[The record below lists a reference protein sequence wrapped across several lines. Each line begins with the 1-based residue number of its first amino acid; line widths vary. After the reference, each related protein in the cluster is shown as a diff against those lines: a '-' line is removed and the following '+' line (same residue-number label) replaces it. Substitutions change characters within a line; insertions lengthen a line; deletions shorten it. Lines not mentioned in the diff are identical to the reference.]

1 MDKNKLEEIKEI
13 HAKANE
19 AYNRFESS
27 SACADQDIITDS
39 LNTLFYEEYTDWLI
53 GYAEESLKIESE
65 LRAKIDQ
72 QQQEIERLNEALFA
86 GESTHFQCAPCQPGE
101 SQEKLIKR
109 YEEALKRIASDE
121 TVTFEQTEVIALRAL
136 GEIGNLR

>member
-72 QQQEIERLNEALFA
+72 QQQEIEQLKNRLNHHTNDSERK
-86 GESTHFQCAPCQPGE
+86 QKIIY
-101 SQEKLIKR
+101 KLQR
-109 YEEALKRIASDE
+109 MR
-121 TVTFEQTEVIALRAL
+121 EQDKENIERL
-136 GEIGNLR
+136 